1 MSYYMSFA
9 LEVSCK
15 SHPIFT
21 GLQAFPDLADFESH
35 SKAIME
41 LMLTE
46 SQQTAPEDKRTA
58 RVRLM
63 LRYMPILIAIAA
75 IYAAIVLVVRWN
87 QTRDAEA
94 KEEAAASAEKRES
107 DARALDAVGGT
118 EFRIL
123 SFYATPGLVHRGDQV
138 EICYG
143 VANAQSVKIEP
154 DLGRNVWP
162 SVNRCIDITPKKTTT
177 YTLTA
182 QDAHGNSKTESFT
195 LEVH

>member
-1 MSYYMSFA
+1 
-9 LEVSCK
+9 
-15 SHPIFT
+15 
-21 GLQAFPDLADFESH
+21 
-35 SKAIME
+35 
-41 LMLTE
+41 MLTE
-46 SQQTAPEDKRTA
+46 PQKTPPQDPRQE
-58 RVRLM
+58 RVRQI
-63 LRYMPILIAIAA
+63 LRYMPILILIAA
-75 IYAAIVLVVRWN
+75 IYAGFVLVTRWN

-94 KEEAAASAEKRES
+94 KEKAAASAEKRES

-143 VANAQSVKIEP
+143 VANAQTVKIEP
-154 DLGRNVWP
+154 DLGRSVWP

-182 QDAHGNSKTESFT
+182 QDAHGNTKTESFT
-195 LEVH
+195 LEIH